1 MVPLPQPN
9 GDRLAPGQPLYFPAK
24 DPETFV
30 PTSSSRPNF
39 LVILIDDLRHDEYGA
54 GGHPYMKTPHIDRIA
69 NEGAR
74 FTRAFHT
81 TPICSPKRAS
91 IWSGQY
97 ASRHG
102 IIDNVARDA
111 MSHRLP
117 NYHLALQRL
126 GYETAHIGKWHM
138 GNDGRPRAG
147 YDRWVSYDGHG
158 RLMDPVLNHDGRY
171 RQHQGYI
178 TDIMNELALDFVDRP
193 HKKPFSLFFAH
204 KAVHPDAEQAAD
216 GTLKLSAQGG
226 YVVAERH
233 KKLYARDRFPPTPN
247 MLSADQVVK
256 SKPAWAECFSLREQ
270 RQSRQ
275 ILKAVH
281 SGTQKEIR
289 LRAQM
294 MAAVDEGVGA
304 LLRALEARGELDNTC
319 IVFLGDNG
327 YFFGEH
333 GLGPERR
340 FAYEEGIRSPFAV
353 RYPKAIR
360 AGSVR
365 DGLVICQDIAPTLI
379 ELAGGRAGP
388 QIQGRSLTPM
398 FGSARAR
405 LRRSLLVEYWA
416 ENAMPWLVGM
426 SYKAIRTDR
435 YKYIHWV
442 NRGEDGEL
450 DELYD
455 LDKDPWELKNL
466 NRSPAYGAV
475 RARLRRELGGLVK
488 TSLGL

>member
-1 MVPLPQPN
+1 MY
-9 GDRLAPGQPLYFPAK
+9 GAIDCLAPHVRTGVFPAL
-24 DPETFV
+24 DLETNL
-30 PTSSSRPNF
+30 PSNAARPNF
-39 LVILIDDLRHDEYGA
+39 IVILIDDLRHDEYGA

-69 NEGAR
+69 HEGAR

-81 TPICSPKRAS
+81 TPICSPNRAS
-91 IWSGQY
+91 ILSGQY

-126 GYETAHIGKWHM
+126 GYQTAHVGKWHM
-138 GNDGRPRAG
+138 GNDGRPRPG

-158 RLMDPVLNHDGRY
+158 RLMDPVLNHNGRY
-171 RQHQGYI
+171 RQHKGYI

-193 HKKPFSLFFAH
+193 HKQPFSLFFAH

-216 GTLKLSAQGG
+216 GSLKISAQGG

-233 KKLYARDRFPPTPN
+233 KGLYLRETFPRSPN
-247 MLSADQVVK
+247 MLSAQEVVR

-270 RQSRQ
+270 KVSRQ
-275 ILKAVH
+275 ILRAVH

-304 LLRALEARGELDNTC
+304 ILRALEARGQLDNTC

-340 FAYEEGIRSPFAV
+340 FAYEDGIRSPFAV
-353 RYPKAIR
+353 RYPRAIR

-379 ELAGGRAGP
+379 ELAGGKPGP

-398 FGSARAR
+398 FASARAR

-426 SYKAIRTDR
+426 TYKAIRTDR

-442 NRGEDGEL
+442 NRGQDGEL

-455 LDKDPWELKNL
+455 LEKDPWELKNL
-466 NRSPAYGAV
+466 NRAPALAPV
-475 RARLRRELGGLVK
+475 RARLRRELGALVK
-488 TSLGL
+488 ESVGL